1 MSRYIYY
8 IPMDK
13 LIPLSEYAEKHGI
26 TQKAA
31 YLRYKADKIPAKK
44 IGRNIFYIEKALSPK
59 EKKFI
64 DQTVDRSL
72 KEYGETLKKL
82 GDE

>member
-1 MSRYIYY
+1 ME
-8 IPMDK
+8 K
-13 LIPLSEYAEKHGI
+13 ELIPLSEYAKLRGI

-31 YLRYKADKIPAKK
+31 YYRYKNGKIPAKK
-44 IGRNIFYIEKALSPK
+44 IGRNIFYIEKALSSK

-64 DQTVDRSL
+64 SQTVERSL

>member
-1 MSRYIYY
+1 ME
-8 IPMDK
+8 K
-13 LIPLSEYAEKHGI
+13 FIPLTEYARRHGI
-26 TQKAA
+26 SHVAA
-31 YLRYKADKIPAKK
+31 YKRYKAGKIPAKK
-44 IGRNIFYIEKALSPK
+44 IGRNIFYIEKALSSK

-64 DQTVDRSL
+64 SQTVERSL